1 MSGFTI
7 PNTPDATN
15 QNQAEPDSLDF
26 QILGKQVNGVVSG
39 MTITPGSGQSVNV
52 ASGEVLINGSYY
64 TYAGTTNFPLTSYS
78 TSSFFDVVVM
88 RLSGSSV
95 SPVVLAGNSGTNPRF
110 SSSVNLA
117 TDVVLASVWR
127 TGASA
132 PASGEVTDKRVFV
145 RSNANRV
152 GATATG
158 GNHADLWV
166 QPTTWTPSTTLESP
180 VSVKVNDTWYKLAR
194 YDATGNFTAGTVTA
208 TNFVGTL
215 TGNVNGT
222 LDGYDT
228 SMGSDANTIS
238 VRNNEGAIYA
248 SHIVAN
254 SPSYT
259 SVLSTVLATTVTASD
274 LVAQGDSYAYFFKAL
289 IGGSAGAPDYTWSN
303 RETTGMYLGVDSGH
317 IGFSRAGSLKLTVT
331 NNGIY
336 VNGTI
341 GSSSSIRFKENITPA
356 VINPL
361 DLLDI
366 DLVTYALKESPENP
380 PSMGIIAE
388 ELEKIESCKQFIYY
402 DEFGNPEAVMYDR
415 LALAYIEL
423 LKNHEA
429 RLQALEN
436 AG

>member
-132 PASGEVTDKRVFV
+132 PSSGEITDKRVFV

-180 VSVKVNDTWYKLAR
+180 VSVNVNGTWYKLAR
-194 YDATGNFTAGTVTA
+194 YSENFTAGTITA

-228 SMGSDANTIS
+228 SMSSNGNTIA
-238 VRNNEGAIYA
+238 VRDNDGGLVSNYI
-248 SHIVAN
+248 SAN
-254 SPSYT
+254 SPYYT
-259 SVLSTVLATTVTASD
+259 SSFSTVSAGTVNAST
-274 LVAQGDSYAYFFKAL
+274 LSAQGDSFGNRFLAL
-289 IGGSAGAPDYTWSN
+289 YGGSAGIPDYAFTSVN
-303 RETTGMYLGVDSGH
+303 GYENYGMYLGGNLA
-317 IGFSRAGSLKLTVT
+317 IGFS
-331 NNGIY
+331 I
-336 VNGTI
+336 NGTLRYVI
-341 GSSSSIRFKENITPA
+341 SNTGGANASSRRYKDDIQNAEITA
-356 VINPL
+356 K
-361 DLLDI
+361 DLLNI
-366 DLVTYALKESPENP
+366 RLTNYRPINSEVRAT
-380 PSMGIIAE
+380 GVIAE
-388 ELEKIESCKQFIYY
+388 ELAEIESCRQFVIF
-402 DEFGNPEAVMYDR
+402 DEFDNPDAVAYDR
-415 LALAYIEL
+415 LAVSYIEL
-423 LKNHEA
+423 LKDHEA

-436 AG
+436 AN